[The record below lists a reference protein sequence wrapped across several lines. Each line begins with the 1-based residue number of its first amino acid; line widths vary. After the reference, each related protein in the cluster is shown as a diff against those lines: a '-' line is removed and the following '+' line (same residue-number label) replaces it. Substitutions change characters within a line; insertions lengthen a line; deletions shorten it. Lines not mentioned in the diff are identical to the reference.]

1 VRVTGC
7 LFVVAAMLP
16 VGASAQIFRDPS
28 VPIEKRVD
36 DLVGRMTLTEKAAQ
50 MQDNAAAIPRLGVP
64 SYAYWNEA
72 LHGVARAGEA
82 TVFPQAIG
90 MAATWDKDLLH
101 AEGNVIGVE
110 GRAKYNEAQRRGNHG
125 RYFGLTFW
133 SPNINIFRDP
143 RWGRGQETYGEDPFL
158 TGTLATQF
166 IRGIEGDNPRYL
178 TAAATA
184 KHFAVHSGPEPSRH
198 SFNVDP
204 SREDLAETYLPAFR
218 RTVVEG
224 KAEIVMCAYNAI
236 DGKPAC
242 ANPELLK
249 DTLRGKWGFAG
260 HVTSDCGAIDD
271 ITTGHHFTRTNVE
284 AVAAAVK
291 AGTDVGCDFKDEYLD
306 LPKAV
311 AAGLIS
317 EGEVDAALKRLLRT
331 RFRLGMFDPP
341 GSVPFDAIPYS
352 ANHSGEHKAVA
363 LRAARESIV
372 LLKNDG
378 ILPLAPGKK
387 IAVIGPTAA
396 SLIDLEGNYNG
407 TPVGPV
413 LPVDGMTAA
422 FGAERVSYAQG
433 SPFVAE
439 LPLPVSRTALGSGVT
454 ATFFKGTELA
464 GAPVATAKYRE
475 LDVNWN
481 WIAPAPGVDPSDFS
495 VRFTGA
501 ITPPE
506 PGIYRFQLERRRC
519 DAKAELERYTIRI
532 EGTAPVTVEALCSA
546 RDAGGSANA
555 VEVRFDDTNPRSFV
569 IEYAHRHK
577 AFGSAPALTFVWKTP
592 DGALQR
598 EAVRTAQQADVIV
611 AFVGLNAWLEGE
623 EMDVKVPGFAGGD
636 RTDIALPQPQAE
648 LINALA
654 GTGKPIVVVLQSGSA
669 VALGPANSANAVLA
683 AWYGGEQGGRAIADV
698 LSGSYNPAGRLP
710 VTFYASVGQL
720 PAFTDYAMKGRT
732 YRYFTGR
739 TEYPFGYG
747 LSYTRFRYSAPTVSR
762 TGADRAVSVRITNS
776 GRRSGDEVVQL
787 YVTPPPG
794 GGLPLRSLKG
804 SERILL
810 APGESRTVSFSLTP
824 RDLAF
829 ADNKGTMRTRKGSY
843 RVRVGGGQEGT
854 GAPGVAAQIKLP
866 ASVAVA
872 P

>member
-1 VRVTGC
+1 
-7 LFVVAAMLP
+7 M
-16 VGASAQIFRDPS
+16 
-28 VPIEKRVD
+28 
-36 DLVGRMTLTEKAAQ
+36 
-50 MQDNAAAIPRLGVP
+50 
-64 SYAYWNEA
+64 
-72 LHGVARAGEA
+72 
-82 TVFPQAIG
+82 
-90 MAATWDKDLLH
+90 
-101 AEGNVIGVE
+101 
-110 GRAKYNEAQRRGNHG
+110 
-125 RYFGLTFW
+125 
-133 SPNINIFRDP
+133 
-143 RWGRGQETYGEDPFL
+143 
-158 TGTLATQF
+158 
-166 IRGIEGDNPRYL
+166 
-178 TAAATA
+178 
-184 KHFAVHSGPEPSRH
+184 HSGPEPSRH

-204 SREDLAETYLPAFR
+204 SPQDLAETYLPAFR

-224 KAEIVMCAYNAI
+224 KAEIVMCAYNAV

-341 GSVPFDAIPYS
+341 GSMPFDAIPYS
-352 ANHSGEHKAVA
+352 ANHSGEHQAVA
-363 LRAARESIV
+363 LRAARELIV

-378 ILPLAPGKK
+378 ILPLLPGKK

-439 LPLPVSRTALGSGVT
+439 LPLPVSRTALGQGVT

-481 WIAPAPGVDPSDFS
+481 WVAPAPGVDPSNFS
-495 VRFTGA
+495 VRFTGTIA
-501 ITPPE
+501 PPE
-506 PGIYRFQLERRRC
+506 PGVYRFQLERRRC
-519 DAKAELERYTIRI
+519 DAKAELERYTIRV
-532 EGTAPVTVEALCSA
+532 GGAAPVTVNELCSA
-546 RDAGGSANA
+546 RDAAGSANA
-555 VEVRFDDTNPRSFV
+555 VEVRFEDTNPRPFV

-577 AFGSAPALTFVWKTP
+577 IPGSAPALTFVWKTP

-611 AFVGLNAWLEGE
+611 ALVGLNAWLEGE

-636 RTDIALPQPQAE
+636 RTDISLPRPQAE
-648 LINALA
+648 LVEALEK
-654 GTGKPIVVVLQSGSA
+654 TGKPVVVVLQSGSA

-698 LSGSYNPAGRLP
+698 LNGSYNPAGRLP
-710 VTFYASVGQL
+710 VTFYTSVAEI
-720 PAFTDYAMKGRT
+720 PAFTDYAMKDRT
-732 YRYFTGR
+732 YRYFTGKA
-739 TEYPFGYG
+739 EYPFGYG
-747 LSYTRFRYSAPTVSR
+747 LSYTHYRYSAPAVSR
-762 TGADRAVSVRITNS
+762 SGADRVVSVRLANS
-776 GRRSGDEVVQL
+776 GQRGGDEVVQL

-794 GGLPLRSLKG
+794 GGVPLRSLKG
-804 SERILL
+804 FERITL
-810 APGESRTVSFSLTP
+810 APGGTRTVSFRLTP

-829 ADNKGTMRTRKGSY
+829 ADSKGVMRTRKGDYSLW
-843 RVRVGGGQEGT
+843 VGGGQPGT
-854 GAPGVAAQIKLP
+854 GSPGVTAQLKL
-866 ASVAVA
+866 ATSAAVA

>member
-1 VRVTGC
+1 VRVAGC
-7 LFVVAAMLP
+7 LFVAAAMLP

-28 VPIEKRVD
+28 VAIEKRVS
-36 DLVGRMTLTEKAAQ
+36 DLVGRMTLAEKAAQ
-50 MQDNAAAIPRLGVP
+50 MQDNAPAIPRLGVP
-64 SYAYWNEA
+64 SYTYWNEA
-72 LHGVARAGEA
+72 LHGVARGGEA

-90 MAATWDKDLLH
+90 MAATWDKDLIH

-110 GRAKYNEAQRRGNHG
+110 GRAKYNEAQRQANHG

-143 RWGRGQETYGEDPFL
+143 RWGRGQETYGEDPFV

-166 IRGIEGDNPRYL
+166 IRGIEGNNPRYL

-204 SREDLAETYLPAFR
+204 SPQDLAETYLPAFR
-218 RTVVEG
+218 RTVVDG
-224 KAEIVMCAYNAI
+224 KAEIVMCAYNAV

-352 ANHSGEHKAVA
+352 ANHSDEHKAVA

-413 LPVDGMTAA
+413 LPVDGMMAA
-422 FGAERVSYAQG
+422 FGAERVRYAQG

-439 LPLPVSRTALGSGVT
+439 LPLPVSRTALGPGVT

-464 GAPVATAKYRE
+464 GVPVAMAKYRE

-495 VRFTGA
+495 VRFTGTIA
-501 ITPPE
+501 PPE
-506 PGIYRFQLERRRC
+506 PGVYRFQLERRRC
-519 DAKAELERYTIRI
+519 DAKAELERYAIRI
-532 EGTAPVTVEALCSA
+532 EGAAPVTVNALCSA
-546 RDAGGSANA
+546 RDAAGSANA
-555 VEVRFDDTNPRSFV
+555 VEVRFDDTTPRPFV

-577 AFGSAPALTFVWKTP
+577 TPGSAPALTFVWKTP

-598 EAVRTAQQADVIV
+598 EALRTAQQADVIV

-648 LINALA
+648 LVRALRA
-654 GTGKPIVVVLQSGSA
+654 TGKPVILVLQSGSA
-669 VALGPANSANAVLA
+669 VALGKANAANAVLEG
-683 AWYGGEQGGRAIADV
+683 WYPGEQGGRAIADV
-698 LSGSYNPAGRLP
+698 ISGAYNPAGRLP
-710 VTFYASVGQL
+710 VTFYASAGQL
-720 PAFTDYAMKGRT
+720 PAFTDYAMKDRT
-732 YRYFTGR
+732 YRYFRGSPA
-739 TEYPFGYG
+739 YAFGHG
-747 LSYTRFRYSAPTVSR
+747 LSYTRFVYSRPNTRPA
-762 TGADRAVSVRITNS
+762 GKDRMVSVTVTNA
-776 GRRSGDEVVQL
+776 GKRAGDEVVQL
-787 YVTPPPG
+787 YVSPPQSG
-794 GGLPLRSLKG
+794 GVPLRSLK
-804 SERILL
+804 SFERIRL
-810 APGESRTVSFSLTP
+810 AAGESRTATFRLTP
-824 RDLAF
+824 RELAF
-829 ADNKGTMRTRKGSY
+829 ADGVGTMRVRKGPY
-843 RVRVGGGQEGT
+843 RLWVGGGQEGT
-854 GAPGVAAQIKLP
+854 GAPGARARLTVTTPQTLSP
-866 ASVAVA
+866 
-872 P
+872 